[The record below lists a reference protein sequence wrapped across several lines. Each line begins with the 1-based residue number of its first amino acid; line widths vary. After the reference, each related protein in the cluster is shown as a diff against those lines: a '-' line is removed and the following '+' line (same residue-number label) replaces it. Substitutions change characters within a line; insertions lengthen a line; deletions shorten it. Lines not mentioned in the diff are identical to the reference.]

1 MLTRLIGDD
10 NGKEFTVN
18 YTKVQEVKDALDAA
32 GIKNI
37 YYDPIY
43 DKSSIDK
50 SGNTP
55 IVEVTDLGKPYRI
68 PGKIDTAVVVG
79 DLTNPL
85 SDLIDHMDKSKK
97 DHGTSSKEDLAL
109 YLGTKQ
115 EAPVEKT
122 VADKVDELLPTYPKE
137 LRDAIR
143 NSELGKKLVLTEE
156 DLENFL
162 ESEKR
167 IFFYLGTTGL
177 NKYLFMENL
186 QYCWNDEYNFQFLAM
201 RYIS

>member
-1 MLTRLIGDD
+1 MRYMLTRLIGNDSG
-10 NGKEFTVN
+10 NEFTVN
-18 YTKVQEVKDALDAA
+18 DTKVQELKDALEAA

-55 IVEVTDLGKPYRI
+55 IIELTDLGKPYRF

-85 SDLIDHMDKSKK
+85 SELVDRTDIKK
-97 DHGTSSKEDLAL
+97 DHGTSNKEDLAL

-156 DLENFL
+156 DLDSFL

-167 IFFYLGTTGL
+167 IFFYLKRTTGL
-177 NKYLFMENL
+177 DKHIFIGESNSTVGYDN
-186 QYCWNDEYNFQFLAM
+186 
-201 RYIS
+201 